1 MTATLTPIVVATEIM
16 RIFPDSLVIASGIY
30 AAMIQSFPYAVL
42 FGSLLEAT
50 IVFRLLN
57 YMATYL
63 NITGPIPP
71 SGQHRAICRSG
82 FTGISPTVESLL
94 SVNNG
99 PIGIGFP
106 SAPLFML
113 STASS
118 YIFTSLNY
126 QTNELAALGPAY
138 SSRYYI
144 SAIFLL
150 LIITV
155 FFIFRLAFDC
165 DGFGV
170 LIVSTAAG
178 LFLGYMLVQQ
188 NVKLFGE
195 QSINLIGIPLL
206 ENRTATGK
214 KIYVCPK

>member
-1 MTATLTPIVVATEIM
+1 MAITLTPVVVAAEVM
-16 RIFPDSLVIASGIY
+16 RIFPDSLVVASGIY
-30 AAMIQSFPYAVL
+30 AAMMQSFPYAVL
-42 FGSLLEAT
+42 FGSLVETT
-50 IVFRLLN
+50 IIFRLLK

-63 NITGPIPP
+63 NITGPTG
-71 SGQHRAICRSG
+71 SSHRSICRSG
-82 FTGISPTVESLL
+82 FTGAASTVESLI
-94 SVNNG
+94 SVNTG
-99 PIGIGFP
+99 PIGVGFP

-118 YIFTSLNY
+118 YIFTTLNY

-144 SAIFLL
+144 SAIFLM
-150 LIITV
+150 LIITL
-155 FFIFRLAFDC
+155 FFIFRLAFNC

-195 QSINLIGIPLL
+195 QSINLMGIPLL
-206 ENRTATGK
+206 ENRTVTGQK
-214 KIYVCPK
+214 LYVCPK

>member
-1 MTATLTPIVVATEIM
+1 MAITLTPVVVAAEVM
-16 RIFPDSLVIASGIY
+16 RIFPDSLVMASGIY
-30 AAMIQSFPYAVL
+30 AAIMQSFPYAVL
-42 FGSLLEAT
+42 FGSLVEAT
-50 IVFRLLN
+50 IVFRLLK

-63 NITGPIPP
+63 NMTGPMGN
-71 SGQHRAICRSG
+71 SHKSICRSG
-82 FTGISPTVESLL
+82 FTGPTSTVESLI
-94 SVNNG
+94 SVNTG
-99 PIGIGFP
+99 PIGVGFP

-118 YIFTSLNY
+118 YIFTTLNY
-126 QTNELAALGPAY
+126 QTNELSALGPAY

-150 LIITV
+150 LIVTL
-155 FFIFRLAFDC
+155 FFIFRLAFNC

-170 LIVSTAAG
+170 LIVSTAVG

-206 ENRTATGK
+206 ENRTVKGEK
-214 KIYVCPK
+214 LYVCPK